1 MAIKDEPSFDMPIA
15 GQALTFELGNRPW
28 QQPPQYATVEEA
40 LDYYIPSLESEEVST
55 QLLDV
60 LEMGIPV
67 TSVAN
72 AMQTASVM
80 DGKHSVDVGVLV
92 LPVLIE
98 IIMLIADTAG
108 IEYVSGLEP
117 NKSMMKE
124 SLIKKAIF
132 KYEKEKENDET
143 DKPLAD
149 TGVMESIESLQKET
163 PEEKTGGLMSRSK

>member
-1 MAIKDEPSFDMPIA
+1 MAVREQPSFDMPIA
-15 GQALTFELGNRPW
+15 GQSLTAELGGRPW

-117 NKSMMKE
+117 DKSMMDKT
-124 SLIKKAIF
+124 LINKAIR
-132 KYEKEKENDET
+132 KYELEKEKEDE
-143 DKPLAD
+143 PLED
-149 TGVMESIESLQKET
+149 TGVMTAIEGLQEE
-163 PEEKTGGLMSRSK
+163 PEEKAGGLMSRSK

>member
-1 MAIKDEPSFDMPIA
+1 MAVREEPSFDMPIA
-15 GQALTFELGNRPW
+15 GQSLTAELGGRPW
-28 QQPPQYATVEEA
+28 QQPPQYSTVEEA

-98 IIMLIADTAG
+98 LIMLIAETAG
-108 IEYVSGLEP
+108 VEYISGLEP
-117 NKSMMKE
+117 DKTIMNKS
-124 SLIKKAIF
+124 LINKAIR
-132 KYEKEKENDET
+132 KYEKEKEKEDE
-143 DKPLAD
+143 PLED
-149 TGVMESIESLQKET
+149 TGVMTTIESLQEET

>member
-1 MAIKDEPSFDMPIA
+1 MAVREQPSFDMPIA
-15 GQALTFELGNRPW
+15 GQSLTAELGGRPW

-98 IIMLIADTAG
+98 LIMLIAETAG
-108 IEYVSGLEP
+108 VEYISGLEP
-117 NKSMMKE
+117 DKTIMNKS
-124 SLIKKAIF
+124 LINKAIR
-132 KYEKEKENDET
+132 KYEKEKEKEDE
-143 DKPLAD
+143 PLED
-149 TGVMESIESLQKET
+149 TGVMSTIESLQEET

>member
-1 MAIKDEPSFDMPIA
+1 MAVREQPSFDMPIA
-15 GQALTFELGNRPW
+15 GQSLTAELGGRPW

-98 IIMLIADTAG
+98 LIMLIAETAG
-108 IEYVSGLEP
+108 VEYISGLEP
-117 NKSMMKE
+117 DKTIMNKS
-124 SLIKKAIF
+124 LINKAIR
-132 KYEKEKENDET
+132 KYEKEKEKEDE
-143 DKPLAD
+143 PLED
-149 TGVMESIESLQKET
+149 TGVMTTIESLQEET

>member
-1 MAIKDEPSFDMPIA
+1 MAVREQPSFDMPIA
-15 GQALTFELGNRPW
+15 GQSLTAELGGRPW

-98 IIMLIADTAG
+98 LIMLIAETAG
-108 IEYVSGLEP
+108 VEYISGLEP
-117 NKSMMKE
+117 DKTIMNKS
-124 SLIKKAIF
+124 LINKAIR
-132 KYEKEKENDET
+132 KYEKEKEKEDE
-143 DKPLAD
+143 PLDD
-149 TGVMESIESLQKET
+149 TGVMTTIESLQEET

>member
-1 MAIKDEPSFDMPIA
+1 MAVREQPSFDMPIP
-15 GQALTFELGNRPW
+15 GQHMTVELGGRPW

-98 IIMLIADTAG
+98 LIMLIADTAN

-117 NKSMMKE
+117 DKSMMDKT
-124 SLIKKAIF
+124 LINKAIR
-132 KYEKEKENDET
+132 KYEQEKEKEDE
-143 DKPLAD
+143 PLEDA
-149 TGVMESIESLQKET
+149 GVMTAIEGLQEET
-163 PEEKTGGLMSRSK
+163 APEEKAGGLMSRSK

>member
-1 MAIKDEPSFDMPIA
+1 MAVREQPSFDMPIA
-15 GQALTFELGNRPW
+15 GQSLTAELGGRPW

-98 IIMLIADTAG
+98 LIMLIAETAG
-108 IEYVSGLEP
+108 VEYISGLEP
-117 NKSMMKE
+117 DKTIMNKS
-124 SLIKKAIF
+124 LINKAIR
-132 KYEKEKENDET
+132 KYEKEKEDE
-143 DKPLAD
+143 PLED
-149 TGVMESIESLQKET
+149 TGVMTTIESLQEET

>member
-1 MAIKDEPSFDMPIA
+1 MAVREQPSFDMPIA
-15 GQALTFELGNRPW
+15 GQSLTAELGGRPW
-28 QQPPQYATVEEA
+28 QQPPQYTTVEEA

-80 DGKHSVDVGVLV
+80 EGKHSVDVGVLV

-98 IIMLIADTAG
+98 IIMLIAETAG
-108 IEYVSGLEP
+108 VEYISGLEP
-117 NKSMMKE
+117 DKTIMNKS
-124 SLIKKAIF
+124 LINKAIR
-132 KYEKEKENDET
+132 KYEKEKEKEDE
-143 DKPLAD
+143 PLED
-149 TGVMESIESLQKET
+149 TGVMTTIESLQEET

>member
-1 MAIKDEPSFDMPIA
+1 MAVREEPSFDMPIA
-15 GQALTFELGNRPW
+15 GQSLTAELGGRPW
-28 QQPPQYATVEEA
+28 QQPPQYSTVEEA
-40 LDYYIPSLESEEVST
+40 LDYYIPSLESEEVSI

-80 DGKHSVDVGVLV
+80 DGKHSVDVGILV

-98 IIMLIADTAG
+98 LIMLIAETAG
-108 IEYVSGLEP
+108 VEYISGLEP
-117 NKSMMKE
+117 DKTIMNKS
-124 SLIKKAIF
+124 LINKAIR
-132 KYEKEKENDET
+132 KYEKEKEKEDE
-143 DKPLAD
+143 PLED
-149 TGVMESIESLQKET
+149 TGVMTTIESLQEET

>member
-1 MAIKDEPSFDMPIA
+1 MAVREQPSFDMPIA
-15 GQALTFELGNRPW
+15 GQSLTAELGGRPW

-98 IIMLIADTAG
+98 LIMLIAETAG
-108 IEYVSGLEP
+108 VEYISGLEP
-117 NKSMMKE
+117 NKTIMNK
-124 SLIKKAIF
+124 SLINKAIR
-132 KYEKEKENDET
+132 KYEKEKEKEDE
-143 DKPLAD
+143 PLED
-149 TGVMESIESLQKET
+149 TGVMTTIESLQEET

>member
-1 MAIKDEPSFDMPIA
+1 MAVREQPSFDMPIS
-15 GQALTFELGNRPW
+15 GQHMTVELGGRPW

-40 LDYYIPSLESEEVST
+40 LDYYIPILESEEGTT
-55 QLLDV
+55 QLRDV

-98 IIMLIADTAG
+98 IIMLIADTAD

-117 NKSMMKE
+117 DKSVMDKT
-124 SLIKKAIF
+124 LINKAIR
-132 KYEKEKENDET
+132 KYEQEKEKEDE
-143 DKPLAD
+143 PLED
-149 TGVMESIESLQKET
+149 TGVMTAIEGLQEE
-163 PEEKTGGLMSRSK
+163 PEEKAGGLMSRSK

>member
-1 MAIKDEPSFDMPIA
+1 MAVREQPSLDRPIP
-15 GQALTFELGNRPW
+15 GQSMTAELGGRPW
-28 QQPPQYATVEEA
+28 QQPPQYKTVEEA
-40 LDYYIPSLESEEVST
+40 LDYYIPSLESEEVSI

-98 IIMLIADTAG
+98 LIMLIADTAG
-108 IEYVSGLEP
+108 IEYTSGLDP
-117 NKSMMKE
+117 DKSILNKT
-124 SLIKKAIF
+124 LINKAIRN
-132 KYEKEKENDET
+132 YEKEKEKEDTPLEDVGVIET
-143 DKPLAD
+143 
-149 TGVMESIESLQKET
+149 IESLKEA
-163 PEEKTGGLMSRSK
+163 PEEKSGGLMSRSK

>member
-1 MAIKDEPSFDMPIA
+1 MAVREEPSFDMPIA
-15 GQALTFELGNRPW
+15 GQSLTAELGGRPW
-28 QQPPQYATVEEA
+28 QQPPQYSTVEEA

-98 IIMLIADTAG
+98 LIMLIAETAG
-108 IEYVSGLEP
+108 VEYISGLEP
-117 NKSMMKE
+117 DKTIMNKS
-124 SLIKKAIF
+124 LINKAIR
-132 KYEKEKENDET
+132 KYEKEKEKEDE
-143 DKPLAD
+143 PLDD
-149 TGVMESIESLQKET
+149 TGVMTTIESLQEET